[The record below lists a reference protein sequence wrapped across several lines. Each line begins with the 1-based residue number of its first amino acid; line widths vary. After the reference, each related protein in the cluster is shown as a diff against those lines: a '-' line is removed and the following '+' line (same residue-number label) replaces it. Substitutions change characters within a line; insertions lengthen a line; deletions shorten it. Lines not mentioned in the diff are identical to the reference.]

1 LASSGDV
8 EVTGGD
14 DELGLM
20 NEYRDL
26 FFLEVKEHLAT
37 VNDSLLAYENSPED
51 KSHIDELFRSVHTIK
66 SSSAMMGF
74 DDLSI
79 VSHQMEDVF
88 DLARNGVSMP
98 SEVIDLFFRV
108 FDEIEAY
115 IAKAEKG
122 EEEKL
127 DCAALVKEIQD
138 YFTSNKP
145 KVVVSIGG
153 VEVKQEDQGY
163 SKFSSIESI
172 RVKTDDLDKLLNL
185 VGELVISKG
194 QLNEVIVNKTTGVK
208 HTLGTVDRISLELQD
223 IVTKIRM
230 VPAERVLNRFPR
242 LVRDLSREQGKE
254 IKLEMEG
261 KEIELDRKILEEIGE
276 PLIHLLRNAVD
287 HGIEAPEVREACGKD
302 RVGVI
307 RIVAE
312 RNQENI
318 LIRVCDDGAGID
330 PRRIKEKALEAGL
343 FSAGELEGMNEKQLV
358 NLIMVNGLTTS
369 ENVTSISGR
378 GVGMN
383 VVKTKIEKLGGSVV
397 IESSM
402 GVGTEFLLKLP
413 LTLSILKAILIEC
426 AGEVYAVPM
435 SFVED
440 IVTVER
446 RVVQNLGH
454 LEAVR
459 VGGRTLRVV
468 DLRRLL
474 DVGAGDADVLHL
486 LIIKNEGD
494 RFGLVVDSVLGMRE
508 IMTKKLWDSLQRIRG
523 VSGVTILGDGRV
535 IIVLDPVS
543 IYNDG
548 LARGLA

>member
-1 LASSGDV
+1 
-8 EVTGGD
+8 
-14 DELGLM
+14 
-20 NEYRDL
+20 
-26 FFLEVKEHLAT
+26 
-37 VNDSLLAYENSPED
+37 
-51 KSHIDELFRSVHTIK
+51 
-66 SSSAMMGF
+66 
-74 DDLSI
+74 
-79 VSHQMEDVF
+79 
-88 DLARNGVSMP
+88 
-98 SEVIDLFFRV
+98 
-108 FDEIEAY
+108 
-115 IAKAEKG
+115 
-122 EEEKL
+122 
-127 DCAALVKEIQD
+127 
-138 YFTSNKP
+138 
-145 KVVVSIGG
+145 
-153 VEVKQEDQGY
+153 EDQGY

-194 QLNEVIVNKTTGVK
+194 QLNEVIMNKTSSVK

-254 IKLEMEG
+254 IKLVMEG

-287 HGIEAPEVREACGKD
+287 HGIEAPMVREACGKD
-302 RVGVI
+302 RVGFI

-330 PRRIKEKALEAGL
+330 PQRIKAKALEAGL
-343 FSAGELEGMNEKQLV
+343 FSSAELEAMSDKQLV
-358 NLIMVNGLTTS
+358 NLIMINGLTTS
-369 ENVTSISGR
+369 EDVTSISGR

-383 VVKTKIEKLGGSVV
+383 IVKTKIEKLGGSIV
-397 IESSM
+397 IESVM
-402 GVGTEFLLKLP
+402 GEGTEFLLKLP

-440 IVTVER
+440 IEVVER
-446 RVVQNLGH
+446 SIVQNLGY

-459 VGGRTLRVV
+459 VGGRTIRVV

-474 DVGAGDADVLHL
+474 GVGAGDSDVLHL
-486 LIIKNEGD
+486 LIVKNEGD

-523 VSGVTILGDGRV
+523 ISGVTILGDGRV

>member
-1 LASSGDV
+1 MASSGDV

-37 VNDSLLAYENSPED
+37 VNDSLLAYENTPED

-66 SSSAMMGF
+66 SSSAMMGY
-74 DDLSI
+74 DDLST
-79 VSHQMEDVF
+79 VSHQMEDIF
-88 DLARNGVSMP
+88 DLARNGVSIP

-115 IAKAEKG
+115 IAKVEKG

-145 KVVVSIGG
+145 KVVEVTGDI
-153 VEVKQEDQGY
+153 EVKREDQGY

-194 QLNEVIVNKTTGVK
+194 QLNEVIVNKSTGVK

-302 RVGVI
+302 RVGVS

-330 PRRIKEKALEAGL
+330 PQRIKEKALEVGL
-343 FSAGELEGMNEKQLV
+343 FSASELEGMNDRQLV

-397 IESSM
+397 IESVL
-402 GVGTEFLLKLP
+402 GEGTEFLLKLP

-426 AGEVYAVPM
+426 ADEVYAVPM
-435 SFVED
+435 NFIED
-440 IVTVER
+440 IETVER
-446 RVVQNLGH
+446 SIVQNLGH

-459 VGGRTLRVV
+459 VGGRTIRVV
-468 DLRRLL
+468 NLRRLL
-474 DVGAGDADVLHL
+474 GVGTSDADVLHL